1 MAQTLKFG
9 NGTWATKKDS
19 ILAYNDENE
28 NYKPLPFNYTGAGK
42 GTRVNKEGLI
52 EVVENDRPRIDY
64 LDSEDGVFL
73 LEKAAT
79 NLITYSEAF
88 DNAYWTKSG
97 ASVTSG
103 FVSPDGTANAFKL
116 IEDSTN
122 AFHGFYQNANISLPI
137 GKITMSIFVKVNGR
151 DYFQLR
157 TGSAAGVTGA
167 PLYANFDLNNNSVTA
182 SSSGV
187 DNAKISS
194 FNNNWKRIS
203 ISFTVTS
210 VSQASL
216 VFQPI
221 TTSSAVIGETYQGD
235 GTSGIYVWGT
245 QLESGDLSSYIPT
258 QGSIQTRVQE
268 TASGSGNS
276 EVFNDSEGVLFADIA
291 ALADDN
297 TSRRIS
303 ISDGSSNPN
312 NLVCVDMS
320 EYTNTII
327 GRIRTSNSEVAFLQ
341 STSQKQTQKNKIAVK
356 YKVNNFALWINGFE
370 VDTENN
376 GAVPIGLN
384 DVSFDRGNG
393 SNDFYGKTKELA
405 YYDTVLTDL
414 ELETITSYR
423 TWLSMVNELNL
434 NVIYNG

>member
-258 QGSIQTRVQE
+258 QGSIQTRVAE

-276 EVFNDSEGVLFADIA
+276 EVFNDSEGVLFADIS
-291 ALADDN
+291 AL
-297 TSRRIS
+297 
-303 ISDGSSNPN
+303 
-312 NLVCVDMS
+312 
-320 EYTNTII
+320 
-327 GRIRTSNSEVAFLQ
+327 
-341 STSQKQTQKNKIAVK
+341 
-356 YKVNNFALWINGFE
+356 
-370 VDTENN
+370 
-376 GAVPIGLN
+376 
-384 DVSFDRGNG
+384 
-393 SNDFYGKTKELA
+393 
-405 YYDTVLTDL
+405 
-414 ELETITSYR
+414 
-423 TWLSMVNELNL
+423 
-434 NVIYNG
+434 

>member
-19 ILAYNDENE
+19 ILAYNDQNE

-276 EVFNDSEGVLFADIA
+276 EVFNDSEGVLFVDVKKHVNGGSNQTIA
-291 ALADDN
+291 L
-297 TSRRIS
+297 
-303 ISDGSSNPN
+303 SDGSTNNNVYLSLSSTPNQINVEVLASGSQANLSISSINQSN
-312 NLVCVDMS
+312 
-320 EYTNTII
+320 
-327 GRIRTSNSEVAFLQ
+327 Q
-341 STSQKQTQKNKIAVK
+341 NKFAVK
-356 YKVNNFALWINGFE
+356 YKQNDFALWINGFE
-370 VDTENN
+370 VDTDNSGN
-376 GAVPIGLN
+376 TPVGLN
-384 DVSFDRGNG
+384 RINFDFGQGSFD
-393 SNDFYGKTKELA
+393 FFGKTKEIG
-405 YYDTVLTDL
+405 YYDTALTDL
-414 ELETITSYR
+414 ELETLTSYR
-423 TWLSMVNELNL
+423 TWESMVKELNL

>member
-19 ILAYNDENE
+19 ILAYNDQNE